1 MKYLGYAWC
10 AVTAL
15 ALLAALIVGLHN
27 LWDRYQRRREI
38 NRSVSDF
45 RQKLETLGDITGEAI

>member
-1 MKYLGYAWC
+1 MIYLGYLWC

-15 ALLAALIVGLHN
+15 ALLAALIVGIHN

-45 RQKLETLGDITGEAI
+45 RDELRALGDITGESI